1 MKSQQ
6 EIHDDLASIRNIMEK
21 SSKFISLSGLSGIL
35 AGVYALIGAAAAYYV
50 ATSMRSSFA
59 APYENDFHLVRKV
72 PQLIF
77 PLAIIALLVL
87 AASLIT
93 GFVLS
98 NKKAKKQGTTI
109 WTAATYRI
117 IINLIIPLVT
127 GGVVIITQIAV
138 GNYEFAAPGCLV
150 FYGLALLAASP
161 NLYEEVRYLGY
172 SEIILGLVCGFLP
185 GYGLFFWATGFGLF
199 HVFYGALMFRKYD
212 R

>member
-6 EIHDDLASIRNIMEK
+6 EIHDDLTSIRTIMEK

-35 AGVYALIGAAAAYYV
+35 AGVYALLGAAAALYLTTTMAIPTDGYKNDYHV
-50 ATSMRSSFA
+50 IGKAVDLLWPLFLIA
-59 APYENDFHLVRKV
+59 A
-72 PQLIF
+72 
-77 PLAIIALLVL
+77 LVL

-98 NKKAKKQGTTI
+98 GRKAKKHGTAF
-109 WTAATYRI
+109 WTPATYRI
-117 IINLIIPLVT
+117 IINLSIPLVT
-127 GGVVIITQIAV
+127 GGIVIITQLFY
-138 GNYEFAAPGCLV
+138 GNYEFVAPGCLL

-172 SEIILGLVCGFLP
+172 SEIILGVICGLLP
-185 GYGLFFWATGFGLF
+185 GYGLFFWATGFGIF
-199 HVFYGALMFRKYD
+199 HIFYGALMFRKYD